1 MKFDSSIWMDL
12 VLLLEMKT
20 FQELSSSKKRESET
34 QNFFF
39 ILQWAI
45 SFLFF
50 RPIYS
55 NENEK
60 FCIGMTNVFW
70 IRKESENDHHRNATR
85 DFRLYFYLFIC
96 HETRYFIRFFILA
109 MAGIA
114 KCVTEAESA
123 RKKRNPRQGRDAN
136 AQKRHR
142 QNPKKSHINRNTA
155 GNGKDTPSTK
165 CAVRVLLLLLRLH
178 VTIQW

>member
-70 IRKESENDHHRNATR
+70 IRKESENDHHQNATR
-85 DFRLYFYLFIC
+85 DFRLCFYLFIC

-123 RKKRNPRQGRDAN
+123 RKKRTQDKGEMRM
-136 AQKRHR
+136 H
-142 QNPKKSHINRNTA
+142 KKGI
-155 GNGKDTPSTK
+155 GKTRKKP
-165 CAVRVLLLLLRLH
+165 H
-178 VTIQW
+178 Q